1 MEPQETSSTDCKE
14 PQCHPS
20 MMPTQTDPDVDL
32 VCPSWVQKHRNGI
45 PEMNVQTWK
54 ENCFTCAQTN
64 IDQLVQD
71 AQKERI
77 QIALNAEGKNQAFML
92 RFGSIVQEIF
102 KIKNGRALLVG
113 LINENQIAFSLG

>member
-1 MEPQETSSTDCKE
+1 
-14 PQCHPS
+14 

-32 VCPSWVQKHRNGI
+32 VCPSWVQKRRNGI

-77 QIALNAEGKNQAFML
+77 QIALNAEGKKSGVHA
-92 RFGSIVQEIF
+92 
-102 KIKNGRALLVG
+102 
-113 LINENQIAFSLG
+113 QIWVNCTGNLQN